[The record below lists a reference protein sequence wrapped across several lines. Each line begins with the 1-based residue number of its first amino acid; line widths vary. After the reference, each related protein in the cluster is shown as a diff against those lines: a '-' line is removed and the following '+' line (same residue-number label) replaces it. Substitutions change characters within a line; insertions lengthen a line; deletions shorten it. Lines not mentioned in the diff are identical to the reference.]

1 MKVLVAGGT
10 GAIGR
15 VLVPEL
21 LRNGYAVAA
30 IGRSQDALRRVAD
43 LGAQAHVCDVFDRA
57 SVARVMQAVSPD
69 VVIDE
74 LTSLPA
80 SLNPRR
86 LEAVY
91 EDNNRIRRDG
101 GGNVLEAAQRTGVR
115 RLLIQSSAYWYDP
128 AGPAPKDE
136 DDSLF
141 VGAPEPIGEAVRTI
155 AAVETRALESELE
168 VVILRYGL
176 FYGPGTWYSAAGDVG
191 QQVKRR
197 LFPVIGDG
205 EGVFSFVHV
214 DDAARATAM
223 AVTAPPGIYN
233 IVDDAPVRLSEWL
246 PALAEALDA
255 RPPRRV
261 PEWLAR
267 MVAGNAMVTWMKTL
281 KGASNARAKSALG
294 WTPTYPSYKEGF
306 RKL

>member
-1 MKVLVAGGT
+1 
-10 GAIGR
+10 
-15 VLVPEL
+15 
-21 LRNGYAVAA
+21 
-30 IGRSQDALRRVAD
+30 
-43 LGAQAHVCDVFDRA
+43 
-57 SVARVMQAVSPD
+57 
-69 VVIDE
+69 
-74 LTSLPA
+74 
-80 SLNPRR
+80 
-86 LEAVY
+86 
-91 EDNNRIRRDG
+91 
-101 GGNVLEAAQRTGVR
+101 
-115 RLLIQSSAYWYDP
+115 
-128 AGPAPKDE
+128 
-136 DDSLF
+136 
-141 VGAPEPIGEAVRTI
+141 VRTI

-267 MVAGNAMVTWMKTL
+267 MVVGNAMVTWMKTL
-281 KGASNARAKSALG
+281 KGARNARAKSALG